1 MVKPNILGSSLSSK
15 ANMDSVVQLI
25 LECIDQLTVRYV
37 LHTSAKNYV
46 SMTVRAHENAHD
58 GPTIGQFDFQIFI
71 EPTLQFLVMFRKS
84 FHLKKNKK
92 IVKDQMNNLLHY
104 LRK

>member
-1 MVKPNILGSSLSSK
+1 M
-15 ANMDSVVQLI
+15 QLI

-58 GPTIGQFDFQIFI
+58 GPTIGQFDFQILI
-71 EPTLQFLVMFRKS
+71 EPTLQLLVMFRNS
-84 FHLKKNKK
+84 FHLKKEQENRERSNEQFIALFEKMNTNQT
-92 IVKDQMNNLLHY
+92 VKNFEDEFSNH
-104 LRK
+104 